1 MLKHT
6 AWNAETIGVSSPS
19 ARAFRSL
26 ERLDGQFALLLDEQ
40 FDIVWHSASLT
51 TVLGWDD
58 ICGRNGTEFVHPDD
72 LELVLE
78 NMARTTQIDPDL
90 SAGDMYAPEAADV
103 RLLGVDGQFRVFA
116 ATTYD
121 HLDDPE
127 VRGVMCTCV
136 SIKDRSDLP
145 RAIELLGTGAD
156 IELVLPVLARLAD
169 CSMGG
174 DTRSAIAWKQGDRIR
189 TVSAPD
195 HPLADPRLSDAAAL
209 VFSHK
214 MISPVTITDLNDP
227 LLDGVGHVAASAG
240 FSAAFL
246 VPIKAPN
253 DAEIVGGMVVWGRT
267 TIEFQI
273 GHQTPVHV
281 ALRLAALAIADSRIK
296 RDLRWAASHDPLT
309 GLVNR
314 AEFARRLHQ
323 MAGHDVVLLY
333 IDLDD
338 FKPINDRYGHPAGD
352 RVLIEVARR
361 IERAIGPDD
370 VVGRLGGDEFAVAC
384 PGREAFVRG
393 REVADRIVQSIGL
406 PIGDGSLRL
415 SVGASVGVALGVQPL
430 IPSVLVQQADQA
442 LYAAKHA
449 GKNTVC
455 LAS

>member
-1 MLKHT
+1 M
-6 AWNAETIGVSSPS
+6 
-19 ARAFRSL
+19 
-26 ERLDGQFALLLDEQ
+26 DGQFTLLLDEQ

-51 TVLGWDD
+51 TVLGWPDVT
-58 ICGRNGTEFVHPDD
+58 GRNGTEFVHPDD

-78 NMARTTQIDPDL
+78 NMMRAQSGAHHT
-90 SAGDMYAPEAADV
+90 GDATHDGYAPEAADV
-103 RLLGVDGQFRVFA
+103 RLQALDGSWRTFA

-127 VRGVMCTCV
+127 VRGVLCTCV
-136 SIKDRSDLP
+136 AIKDRSDLA

-174 DTRSAIAWKQGDRIR
+174 DTRSAIAWQQGHHTRA
-189 TVSAPD
+189 VAAPD
-195 HPLADPRLSDAAAL
+195 RPLPDPRLADGARL
-209 VFSHK
+209 VFS
-214 MISPVTITDLNDP
+214 SNLTEPVVITDLDDER
-227 LLDGVGHVAASAG
+227 LGDLGQVAAACG
-240 FSAAFL
+240 YRTAFL

-253 DAEIVGGMVVWGRT
+253 GPEIVGGLVVWGRT
-267 TIEFQI
+267 TIEFQV

-296 RDLRWAASHDPLT
+296 RDLRWAAAHDPLT

-314 AEFARRLHQ
+314 AEFARRLDL
-323 MAGHDVVLLY
+323 MADDDVVLLY

-352 RVLIEVARR
+352 AVLVEVARR
-361 IERAIGPDD
+361 IEHTIGPND

-384 PGREAFVRG
+384 RGADVARG
-393 REVADRIVQSIGL
+393 RAVADDIVRAIRE
-406 PIGDGSLRL
+406 PIVDGAHDL
-415 SVGASVGVALGVQPL
+415 SVGVSVGVAPGAHPL
-430 IPSVLVQQADQA
+430 IPAVLVQQADRA
-442 LYAAKHA
+442 LYAAKHS